1 MFMKQVRSFLVA
13 LMAVVMGMSV
23 TSCLKGDD
31 NHIFTMTVP
40 VKYNFGSFLMGDA
53 TTKLVPTT
61 ELGFLDGNMYMISC
75 QYDQSQVTANSTS
88 IPVTLLST
96 PLCIDPK
103 SNESLTKT
111 KTEPT
116 NPLYSLDKQ
125 QSSLVYYDKN
135 TIVLTMPYW
144 VKVTNSSVEDSE
156 VKKHSFVLSYDPDIK
171 ATDTKLKFYI
181 SHVVDDAEGE
191 TVTRSKF
198 TYAYRAYSIGTA
210 LAAFKEKTGEL
221 PKYLELTAEIN
232 DSKDELVDKDGK
244 KTSVERSVE
253 YQYAFTE

>member
-1 MFMKQVRSFLVA
+1 MKQVKFFLVA

-23 TSCLKGDD
+23 TSCMNGDD
-31 NHIFTMTVP
+31 NHNVTMTVP
-40 VKYNFGSFLMGDA
+40 VKYNYGSFLMGDG

-61 ELGFLDGNMYMISC
+61 ELGFLDGNMFIISC

-103 SNESLTKT
+103 NNEGLTQT
-111 KTEPT
+111 KAEPT

-144 VKVTNSSVEDSE
+144 VKVTNSSVEESE
-156 VKKHSFVLSYDPDIK
+156 LKKHSFCLYYKPDEIESN
-171 ATDTKLKFYI
+171 ATKLNLYI
-181 SHVVDDAEGE
+181 SHRVEDGE
-191 TVTRSKF
+191 ESVTRSNF
-198 TYAYRAYSIGTA
+198 TYAYRAYSIGSA
-210 LAAFKEKTGEL
+210 LSKFKEKTTKL
-221 PKYLELTAEIN
+221 PQYLVLKAETN
-232 DSKDELVDKDGK
+232 SSKDELKAENGE
-244 KTSVERSVE
+244 TSVE

>member
-1 MFMKQVRSFLVA
+1 MKQMKFFLVA

-23 TSCLKGDD
+23 TSCMNGDD
-31 NHIFTMTVP
+31 NHNVTMTVP
-40 VKYNFGSFLMGDA
+40 VKYNYGSFLMGDG

-61 ELGFLDGNMYMISC
+61 ELGLLDGTMFIISC

-103 SNESLTKT
+103 GNETLTQT

-171 ATDTKLKFYI
+171 ATDTKLKLYI

-191 TVTRSKF
+191 TVTRSNF
-198 TYAYRAYSIGTA
+198 TYAYRTYSIRTA
-210 LAAFKEKTGEL
+210 LEAFKTATSGKL
-221 PKYLELTAEIN
+221 PKYLELTAETN
-232 DSKDELVDKDGK
+232 NSKDELKEANGE
-244 KTSVERSVE
+244 TSVE
-253 YQYAFTE
+253 YDYAFTE

>member
-1 MFMKQVRSFLVA
+1 MKQVKFFLVA

-23 TSCLKGDD
+23 TSCMNGDD
-31 NHIFTMTVP
+31 NHNVTMTVP
-40 VKYNFGSFLMGDA
+40 VKYNYGSFLMGDG

-61 ELGFLDGNMYMISC
+61 ELGLLDGTMFIISC

-103 SNESLTKT
+103 GNETLTQT

-156 VKKHSFVLSYDPDIK
+156 VKKHSFVLSYDPE
-171 ATDTKLKFYI
+171 AMTASDTKLKLYI
-181 SHVVDDAEGE
+181 SHVVEDGE
-191 TVTRSKF
+191 ESVTRSNF
-198 TYAYRAYSIGTA
+198 TYAYRAYSISSA
-210 LAAFKEKTGEL
+210 LYQFKEKTGKL
-221 PKYLELTAEIN
+221 PQYLVLKAETN
-232 DSKDELVDKDGK
+232 SSKDELKDENGE
-244 KTSVERSVE
+244 TSVE

>member
-1 MFMKQVRSFLVA
+1 MQQMKFFLVA

-23 TSCLKGDD
+23 TSCMNGDD
-31 NHIFTMTVP
+31 NHNVTMTVP

-61 ELGFLDGNMYMISC
+61 ELGLLDGTMYIISC
-75 QYDQSQVTANSTS
+75 QYDQSQVSANSNS

-103 SNESLTKT
+103 DGESLMPT
-111 KTEPT
+111 KTEP
-116 NPLYSLDKQ
+116 NKPLYTLDKQ

-144 VKVTNSSVEDSE
+144 VKVTNSSVEESE
-156 VKKHSFVLSYDPDIK
+156 LKKHSFCLYYKPDEIESN
-171 ATDTKLKFYI
+171 ATKLNLYI
-181 SHVVDDAEGE
+181 SHRVEDGE
-191 TVTRSKF
+191 ESVTRSNF
-198 TYAYRAYSIGTA
+198 TYAYRAYSIMTA
-210 LAAFKEKTGEL
+210 LDAFKTATSGKL
-221 PKYLELTAEIN
+221 PQYLVLKAETN
-232 DSKDELVDKDGK
+232 NSKDELKDENGE
-244 KTSVERSVE
+244 TSVE

>member
-1 MFMKQVRSFLVA
+1 MFMKQVKFFLVA

-23 TSCLKGDD
+23 TSCMNGDD
-31 NHIFTMTVP
+31 NHNVTMTVP
-40 VKYNFGSFLMGDA
+40 VKYNYGSFLMGDG

-61 ELGFLDGNMYMISC
+61 ELGFFGNMFIISC

-103 SNESLTKT
+103 GNEGLNSQ

-156 VKKHSFVLSYDPDIK
+156 VKKHSFVLSYDREAIK
-171 ATDTKLKFYI
+171 DTDTKLKLYI
-181 SHVVDDAEGE
+181 SHVVDDAGE
-191 TVTRSKF
+191 TVTRSNF
-198 TYAYRAYSIGTA
+198 TYAYRAYSIREALTA
-210 LAAFKEKTGEL
+210 FSNKTGKL
-221 PKYLELTAEIN
+221 PKYLELTAQTN
-232 DSKDELVDKDGK
+232 NSKDELKEENGE
-244 KTSVERSVE
+244 TSVE
-253 YQYAFTE
+253 YDYAFTE

>member
-1 MFMKQVRSFLVA
+1 MFMKQVKFFLVA

-23 TSCLKGDD
+23 TSCMNGDD
-31 NHIFTMTVP
+31 NHNVTMTVP
-40 VKYNFGSFLMGDA
+40 VKYNYGSFLMGDG
-53 TTKLVPTT
+53 TTKLVLTT
-61 ELGFLDGNMYMISC
+61 ELGFLDGNMFIISC
-75 QYDQSQVTANSTS
+75 QYDQSQVTANSTN

-103 SNESLTKT
+103 GNEGLNPQ

-171 ATDTKLKFYI
+171 ATDTKLKLYI

-191 TVTRSKF
+191 TVTRSNF
-198 TYAYRAYSIGTA
+198 TYAYRAYSIRTA
-210 LAAFKEKTGEL
+210 LEAFKTATSGKL
-221 PKYLELTAEIN
+221 PKYLELTAETN
-232 DSKDELVDKDGK
+232 NSKDELKEANGE
-244 KTSVERSVE
+244 TSVE
-253 YQYAFTE
+253 YDYAFTE

>member
-1 MFMKQVRSFLVA
+1 MFMKQMKFFLVA

-23 TSCLKGDD
+23 TSCMNGDD
-31 NHIFTMTVP
+31 NHNVTMTVP
-40 VKYNFGSFLMGDA
+40 VKYNYGSFLMGDG

-61 ELGFLDGNMYMISC
+61 ELGLLDGTMFIISC

-103 SNESLTKT
+103 GNETLTQT

-171 ATDTKLKFYI
+171 ATDTKLKLYI

-191 TVTRSKF
+191 TVTRSNF
-198 TYAYRAYSIGTA
+198 TYAYRAYSIRTA
-210 LAAFKEKTGEL
+210 LKHLKQQQVVNCRNTW
-221 PKYLELTAEIN
+221 N
-232 DSKDELVDKDGK
+232 
-244 KTSVERSVE
+244 
-253 YQYAFTE
+253 

>member
-1 MFMKQVRSFLVA
+1 MKQVKFFLVA

-23 TSCLKGDD
+23 TSCMNGDD
-31 NHIFTMTVP
+31 NHNVTMTVP

-61 ELGFLDGNMYMISC
+61 ELGLLDGTMYIISC
-75 QYDQSQVTANSTS
+75 QYDQSQVSANSNS

-103 SNESLTKT
+103 DGESLRPT
-111 KTEPT
+111 KTEP
-116 NPLYSLDKQ
+116 NKPLYTLDKQ

-144 VKVTNSSVEDSE
+144 VKVTNSSVEESE
-156 VKKHSFVLSYDPDIK
+156 LKKHSFCLYYKPDEIESN
-171 ATDTKLKFYI
+171 ATKLNLYI
-181 SHVVDDAEGE
+181 SHRVEDGE
-191 TVTRSKF
+191 ESVTRSNF
-198 TYAYRAYSIGTA
+198 TYAYRAYSIMTA
-210 LAAFKEKTGEL
+210 LDAFKTATSGKL
-221 PKYLELTAEIN
+221 PQYLVLKAETN
-232 DSKDELVDKDGK
+232 NSKDELKDENGE
-244 KTSVERSVE
+244 TSVE

>member
-1 MFMKQVRSFLVA
+1 MFMKQVKFFLVA

-23 TSCLKGDD
+23 TSCMNGDD
-31 NHIFTMTVP
+31 NHNVTMTVP
-40 VKYNFGSFLMGDA
+40 VKYNYGSFLMGDG

-61 ELGFLDGNMYMISC
+61 ELGFLDGDMFIISC

-103 SNESLTKT
+103 KNEGLTQT
-111 KTEPT
+111 KAEPT

-156 VKKHSFVLSYDPDIK
+156 VKKHSFCLSYNPDEIESN
-171 ATDTKLKFYI
+171 ATKLNLYI
-181 SHVVDDAEGE
+181 SHRVEDGE
-191 TVTRSKF
+191 ESVTRSNF
-198 TYAYRAYSIGTA
+198 TYAYRAYSISLA
-210 LAAFKEKTGEL
+210 LYQFKEKTGKL
-221 PKYLELTAEIN
+221 PQYLVLKAETN
-232 DSKDELVDKDGK
+232 SSKDELKDENGE
-244 KTSVERSVE
+244 TSVE

>member
-1 MFMKQVRSFLVA
+1 
-13 LMAVVMGMSV
+13 MAVVMGMSV
-23 TSCLKGDD
+23 TSCMNGDD
-31 NHIFTMTVP
+31 NHNVTMTVP
-40 VKYNFGSFLMGDA
+40 VKYNYGSFLMGDG

-61 ELGFLDGNMYMISC
+61 ELGFLDGNMFIISC
-75 QYDQSQVTANSTS
+75 QYDQSQVTANSTN

-103 SNESLTKT
+103 GNEGLNSQ

-171 ATDTKLKFYI
+171 ATDTKLKLYI
-181 SHVVDDAEGE
+181 SHVVDDAGE
-191 TVTRSKF
+191 TVTRSNF
-198 TYAYRAYSIGTA
+198 TYAYRAYSIREALTA
-210 LAAFKEKTGEL
+210 FSNKTGKL
-221 PKYLELTAEIN
+221 PKYLELTAQTN
-232 DSKDELVDKDGK
+232 NSKDELKEENGE
-244 KTSVERSVE
+244 TSVE
-253 YQYAFTE
+253 YDYAFTE

>member
-1 MFMKQVRSFLVA
+1 
-13 LMAVVMGMSV
+13 
-23 TSCLKGDD
+23 
-31 NHIFTMTVP
+31 
-40 VKYNFGSFLMGDA
+40 
-53 TTKLVPTT
+53 
-61 ELGFLDGNMYMISC
+61 
-75 QYDQSQVTANSTS
+75 VTANSTS

-96 PLCIDPK
+96 PLCIAPK
-103 SNESLTKT
+103 GNETLTQT

-171 ATDTKLKFYI
+171 ATDTKLKLYI

-191 TVTRSKF
+191 TVTRSNF
-198 TYAYRAYSIGTA
+198 TYAYRAYSIRTA
-210 LAAFKEKTGEL
+210 LKAFKTATSGKL
-221 PKYLELTAEIN
+221 PKYLELTAETN
-232 DSKDELVDKDGK
+232 NSKDELKEANGE
-244 KTSVERSVE
+244 TSVE
-253 YQYAFTE
+253 YDYAFTE

>member
-1 MFMKQVRSFLVA
+1 MFMKQVKFFLVA

-23 TSCLKGDD
+23 TSCMNGDD
-31 NHIFTMTVP
+31 NHNVTMTVP
-40 VKYNFGSFLMGDA
+40 VKYNYSSFLMGDG

-61 ELGFLDGNMYMISC
+61 ELGLLDGTMFIISC

-96 PLCIDPK
+96 PLCIGPK
-103 SNESLTKT
+103 GNETLTQT

-156 VKKHSFVLSYDPDIK
+156 VKKHSFCLSYNPDEIESN
-171 ATDTKLKFYI
+171 ATKLNLYI
-181 SHVVDDAEGE
+181 SHRVEDGE
-191 TVTRSKF
+191 ESVTRSNF
-198 TYAYRAYSIGTA
+198 TYAYRAYSISSA
-210 LAAFKEKTGEL
+210 LYQFKEKTGKL
-221 PKYLELTAEIN
+221 PQYLVLKAETN
-232 DSKDELVDKDGK
+232 SSKDELKDENGE
-244 KTSVERSVE
+244 TSVE

>member
-1 MFMKQVRSFLVA
+1 
-13 LMAVVMGMSV
+13 MAVVMGMSV
-23 TSCLKGDD
+23 TSCMNGDD
-31 NHIFTMTVP
+31 NHNVTMTVP
-40 VKYNFGSFLMGDA
+40 VKYNYGSFLMGDG

-61 ELGFLDGNMYMISC
+61 ELGFLDGNMFIISC
-75 QYDQSQVTANSTS
+75 QYDQSQVTANSTN

-103 SNESLTKT
+103 GNEGLNSQ

-171 ATDTKLKFYI
+171 ATDTKLKLYI
-181 SHVVDDAEGE
+181 SHVVDDAGE
-191 TVTRSKF
+191 TVTRSNF
-198 TYAYRAYSIGTA
+198 TYAYRAYSIREALTA
-210 LAAFKEKTGEL
+210 FSNKTGKL
-221 PKYLELTAEIN
+221 PKYLELTAQTN
-232 DSKDELVDKDGK
+232 NSKDELKEANGE
-244 KTSVERSVE
+244 TSVE
-253 YQYAFTE
+253 YDYAFTE

>member
-1 MFMKQVRSFLVA
+1 MKQVKFFLVA

-23 TSCLKGDD
+23 TSCMNGDD
-31 NHIFTMTVP
+31 NHNVTMTVP
-40 VKYNFGSFLMGDA
+40 VKYNYSSFLMGDG

-61 ELGFLDGNMYMISC
+61 ELGLLDGTMFIISC

-103 SNESLTKT
+103 GNETLTQT

-135 TIVLTMPYW
+135 TIDLTMPYW

-156 VKKHSFVLSYDPDIK
+156 VKKHSFCLSYNPD
-171 ATDTKLKFYI
+171 
-181 SHVVDDAEGE
+181 
-191 TVTRSKF
+191 
-198 TYAYRAYSIGTA
+198 
-210 LAAFKEKTGEL
+210 
-221 PKYLELTAEIN
+221 EIESN
-232 DSKDELVDKDGK
+232 TTNLN
-244 KTSVERSVE
+244 
-253 YQYAFTE
+253 

>member
-1 MFMKQVRSFLVA
+1 MFMKQVKFFLVA

-23 TSCLKGDD
+23 TSCMNGDD
-31 NHIFTMTVP
+31 NHNVTMTVP
-40 VKYNFGSFLMGDA
+40 VKYNYGSFLMGDA

-61 ELGFLDGNMYMISC
+61 ELGFLDGNMYIISC

-103 SNESLTKT
+103 DNERLSAIKS
-111 KTEPT
+111 EPT

-144 VKVTNSSVEDSE
+144 VKVTNSSVEESE
-156 VKKHSFVLSYDPDIK
+156 VKKHSFILYYNPDEIK
-171 ATDTKLKFYI
+171 STDTKLNLYI
-181 SHVVDDAEGE
+181 SHRVNDEEGE
-191 TVTRSKF
+191 SVTRSNF
-198 TYAYRAYSIGTA
+198 TYAYRAYSISSA
-210 LAAFKEKTGEL
+210 LNAFSSKTEGKL
-221 PKYLELTAEIN
+221 PKYLVLKAQTN
-232 DSKDELVDKDGK
+232 NSKDELKEENGE
-244 KTSVERSVE
+244 TSVE
-253 YQYAFTE
+253 YDYAFTE

>member
-1 MFMKQVRSFLVA
+1 MFMKQVKFFLVA

-23 TSCLKGDD
+23 TSCMNGDD
-31 NHIFTMTVP
+31 NHNVTMTVP
-40 VKYNFGSFLMGDA
+40 VKYNYGSFLMGDG

-61 ELGFLDGNMYMISC
+61 ELGFLDGDMFIISC

-103 SNESLTKT
+103 NNEGLTQT
-111 KTEPT
+111 KAEPT

-156 VKKHSFVLSYDPDIK
+156 LKKHSFVLSYDPTTMKD
-171 ATDTKLKFYI
+171 TDTKLKLYI
-181 SHVVDDAEGE
+181 SHVVDDAGE
-191 TVTRSKF
+191 TVTRSNF
-198 TYAYRAYSIGTA
+198 TYAYRAYSIRAA
-210 LAAFKEKTGEL
+210 LTVFKKKTGKL
-221 PKYLELTAEIN
+221 PKYLELTAKTN
-232 DSKDELVDKDGK
+232 SSKDELKEESGE
-244 KTSVERSVE
+244 TSVE
-253 YQYAFTE
+253 YDYAFTE

>member
-1 MFMKQVRSFLVA
+1 MFMKQVKFFLVA

-23 TSCLKGDD
+23 TSCMNGDD
-31 NHIFTMTVP
+31 NHNVTMTVP

-61 ELGFLDGNMYMISC
+61 ELGLLDGTMYIISC
-75 QYDQSQVTANSTS
+75 QYDQSQVSANSNS

-103 SNESLTKT
+103 DGESLRPT
-111 KTEPT
+111 KTEP
-116 NPLYSLDKQ
+116 NKPLYTLDKQ

-144 VKVTNSSVEDSE
+144 VKVTNSSVEESE
-156 VKKHSFVLSYDPDIK
+156 LKKHSFCLYYKPDEIESN
-171 ATDTKLKFYI
+171 ATKLNLYI
-181 SHVVDDAEGE
+181 SHRVEDGE
-191 TVTRSKF
+191 ESVTRSNF
-198 TYAYRAYSIGTA
+198 TYAYRAYSIMTA
-210 LAAFKEKTGEL
+210 LDAFKTATSGKL
-221 PKYLELTAEIN
+221 PQYLVLKAETN
-232 DSKDELVDKDGK
+232 NSKDELKDENGE
-244 KTSVERSVE
+244 TSVE

>member
-1 MFMKQVRSFLVA
+1 MFMKQMKFFLVA

-23 TSCLKGDD
+23 TSCMNGDD
-31 NHIFTMTVP
+31 NHNVTMTVP
-40 VKYNFGSFLMGDA
+40 VKYNYGSFLMGDG

-61 ELGFLDGNMYMISC
+61 ELGLLDGTMFIISC

-103 SNESLTKT
+103 GNETLTQT

-171 ATDTKLKFYI
+171 ATDTKLNYI
-181 SHVVDDAEGE
+181 LVTLLMMQKVRLLLVLILRMLIELIQLGLLLKHLKQQQVVNCRN
-191 TVTRSKF
+191 TW
-198 TYAYRAYSIGTA
+198 
-210 LAAFKEKTGEL
+210 
-221 PKYLELTAEIN
+221 N
-232 DSKDELVDKDGK
+232 
-244 KTSVERSVE
+244 
-253 YQYAFTE
+253 

>member
-1 MFMKQVRSFLVA
+1 MKQMKFFLVA

-23 TSCLKGDD
+23 TSCMNGDD
-31 NHIFTMTVP
+31 NHNVTMTVP
-40 VKYNFGSFLMGDA
+40 VKYNYGSFLMGDG

-61 ELGFLDGNMYMISC
+61 ELGLLDGTMFIISC

-103 SNESLTKT
+103 GNETLTQT

-156 VKKHSFVLSYDPDIK
+156 VKKHSFVLSYDPDINEIESN
-171 ATDTKLKFYI
+171 ATKLNLYI
-181 SHVVDDAEGE
+181 SHRVEDGE
-191 TVTRSKF
+191 ESVTRSNF
-198 TYAYRAYSIGTA
+198 TYAYRAYSIRTA
-210 LAAFKEKTGEL
+210 LEAFKTATSGKL
-221 PKYLELTAEIN
+221 PKYLELTAETN
-232 DSKDELVDKDGK
+232 NSKDELKDENGE
-244 KTSVERSVE
+244 TSVE

>member
-1 MFMKQVRSFLVA
+1 MFMKQVKFFLVA

-23 TSCLKGDD
+23 TSCMNGDD
-31 NHIFTMTVP
+31 NHNVTMTVP
-40 VKYNFGSFLMGDA
+40 VKYNYSSFLMGDG

-61 ELGFLDGNMYMISC
+61 ELGLLDGTMFIISC

-103 SNESLTKT
+103 GNETLTQT

-156 VKKHSFVLSYDPDIK
+156 VKKHSFCLSYNPDEIESN
-171 ATDTKLKFYI
+171 ATKLNLYI
-181 SHVVDDAEGE
+181 SHRVEDGE
-191 TVTRSKF
+191 ERRGKCTRSNF
-198 TYAYRAYSIGTA
+198 TYAYRAYSISSA
-210 LAAFKEKTGEL
+210 LYQFKEKTGKL
-221 PKYLELTAEIN
+221 PQYLVLKAETN
-232 DSKDELVDKDGK
+232 SSKDELKDENGE
-244 KTSVERSVE
+244 TSVE

>member
-1 MFMKQVRSFLVA
+1 MKQVKFFLVA

-23 TSCLKGDD
+23 TSCMNGDD
-31 NHIFTMTVP
+31 NHNVTMTVP
-40 VKYNFGSFLMGDA
+40 VKYNYSSFLMGDG

-61 ELGFLDGNMYMISC
+61 ELGLLDGTMFIISC
-75 QYDQSQVTANSTS
+75 QYDPGDSKQYC

-103 SNESLTKT
+103 GNETLTQT

-156 VKKHSFVLSYDPDIK
+156 VKKHSFCLSYNPDEIESN
-171 ATDTKLKFYI
+171 ATKLNLYI
-181 SHVVDDAEGE
+181 SHRVEDGE
-191 TVTRSKF
+191 ESVTRSNF
-198 TYAYRAYSIGTA
+198 TYAYRAYSISSA
-210 LAAFKEKTGEL
+210 LYQFKEKTGKL
-221 PKYLELTAEIN
+221 PQYLVLKAETN
-232 DSKDELVDKDGK
+232 SSKDELKDENGE
-244 KTSVERSVE
+244 TSVE